1 MKGLNFLCEVH
12 CMDVQSQE
20 RREQE
25 EGARGLRTGLEGLES
40 HLEKQ
45 KKEAIAPQACP
56 DRLAWLF
63 LSARISSCTDS
74 SRPSG
79 VSLQPA

>member
-1 MKGLNFLCEVH
+1 MRERVMKGLNFLCEVH

-40 HLEKQ
+40 HLEKP
-45 KKEAIAPQACP
+45 KKE
-56 DRLAWLF
+56 LAMGKWKN
-63 LSARISSCTDS
+63 T
-74 SRPSG
+74 
-79 VSLQPA
+79 